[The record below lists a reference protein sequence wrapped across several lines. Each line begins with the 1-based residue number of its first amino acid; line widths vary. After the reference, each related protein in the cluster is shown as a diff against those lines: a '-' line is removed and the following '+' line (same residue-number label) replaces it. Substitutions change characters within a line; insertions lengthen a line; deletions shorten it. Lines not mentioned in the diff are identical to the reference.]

1 MRLIS
6 TMNPFLK
13 ATRWA
18 ALVAAAL
25 GGLVAAAEPV
35 LFLFSG
41 NAGSQGPQS
50 FVVPVDDPAQ
60 LAQVRTYLA
69 DRAAG
74 REARPLV
81 ATLRVAAG
89 SDGINRNYAAVGAP
103 EWSWRV
109 AQVIGF
115 TRYTW
120 PAVEPAVYIP
130 ARDGSPSTVAELL
143 RPSATPP
150 STGWFGEP
158 GLIALRSF
166 PLQMELNP
174 AQPGTVTNV
183 SNRGYVAPGDR
194 ALIAGFVVEG
204 GTPRNVVIRGLGPS
218 LRAFGVADPLADPRI
233 EIFFG
238 TEKIAEND
246 NWATGPLGRPHPA
259 VVPPP
264 PPFHLIPADQKE
276 AAVELSLAPGAYTAV
291 LRGADGGAGVGLLE
305 VYDLSGGK

>member
-1 MRLIS
+1 
-6 TMNPFLK
+6 MNPFLK

-18 ALVAAAL
+18 ALVAAVFGWQAS
-25 GGLVAAAEPV
+25 AEPV

-41 NAGSQGPQS
+41 SAGSQPAQS
-50 FVVPVDDPAQ
+50 FVVPVEDPAQ
-60 LAQVRTYLA
+60 IAQVRTYLA
-69 DRAAG
+69 DRGAG

-81 ATLRVAAG
+81 ATVRVAAG
-89 SDGINRNYAAVGAP
+89 ADGVNRNYAAVGAP
-103 EWSWRV
+103 EWPWRV
-109 AQVIGF
+109 TQVIGF

-120 PAVEPAVYIP
+120 PAVEPAVFIP
-130 ARDGSPSTVAELL
+130 ARDGSPATVAELL
-143 RPSATPP
+143 QPRANPP
-150 STGWFGEP
+150 TTVWFGEP

-174 AQPGTVTNV
+174 GKPGMLSNV
-183 SNRGYVAPGDR
+183 ANRGYVAPGDR

-218 LRAFGVADPLADPRI
+218 LRAFGVADPLADPRL
-233 EIFFG
+233 EIFLG

-264 PPFHLIPADQKE
+264 SPFHLIPADQKE

-291 LRGADGGAGVGLLE
+291 LRGADGGAGIGLLE